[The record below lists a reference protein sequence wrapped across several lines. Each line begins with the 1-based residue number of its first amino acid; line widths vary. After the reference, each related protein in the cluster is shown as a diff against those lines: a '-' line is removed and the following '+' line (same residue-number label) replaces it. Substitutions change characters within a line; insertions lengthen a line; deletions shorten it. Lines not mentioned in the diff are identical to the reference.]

1 MTGRGGGRRPGSGK
15 ATGVRSARSAGA
27 SARAGGTS
35 RQPTVKLK
43 TARGRTASSQRWLE
57 RQLNDPYVVESKRL
71 GYRSRAAFK
80 LLQLDEKFQLLKPG
94 ARVLDLGAAPGG
106 WTQVSVAK
114 VGAPSRGRVVGLDI
128 LPVEPIAGAIL
139 LEADFTED
147 AARHALTSPR
157 QQTEQDSLTHPT
169 VGDPQ
174 TQHRPQPADRLQNR
188 ASGHHQIGALLANT
202 RMCRSLLKILTR
214 QMPSNRHGFRNV
226 EEHTVDLVAYITRE
240 VQPDTGQGGHG
251 ARSADH
257 LYPPSRDLIRDGML
271 GLERCQR
278 LGHLDDHRF
287 IGAVTIAVAAM
298 PLGQCDHA
306 NRHGRGIDLA
316 TRGARPRPG
325 KLGRAAADVEHQ
337 GSGHLRDQQRPT
349 SGQRQI
355 GFLTG

>member
-147 AARHALTSPR
+147 AAPVLLRAELGGQVDVVLSDMAASSTGHAKTDHIRVVMLCELALDFALEVLAPGGTFVAKVFQGGS
-157 QQTEQDSLTHPT
+157 E
-169 VGDPQ
+169 GD
-174 TQHRPQPADRLQNR
+174 
-188 ASGHHQIGALLANT
+188 LLA
-202 RMCRSLLKILTR
+202 RMKQAFRTVRHFKPAASRSESPETYVVAT
-214 QMPSNRHGFRNV
+214 GFRGTG
-226 EEHTVDLVAYITRE
+226 EE
-240 VQPDTGQGGHG
+240 G
-251 ARSADH
+251 
-257 LYPPSRDLIRDGML
+257 
-271 GLERCQR
+271 
-278 LGHLDDHRF
+278 
-287 IGAVTIAVAAM
+287 
-298 PLGQCDHA
+298 
-306 NRHGRGIDLA
+306 
-316 TRGARPRPG
+316 
-325 KLGRAAADVEHQ
+325 
-337 GSGHLRDQQRPT
+337 
-349 SGQRQI
+349 
-355 GFLTG
+355 